1 VAESRQLEVSLRDA
15 PTFSDGWLGR
25 LERPI
30 RPASV
35 RVGPVLP
42 ATVP

>member
-1 VAESRQLEVSLRDA
+1 VAESRQLHVSLRDA

-25 LERPI
+25 LETPI

-35 RVGPVLP
+35 RVGLLRP